1 MSKSKTNAL
10 DALRALIAER
20 QQYDQWIST
29 LESKRDATAEHV
41 FNRVYSDYKSRLDR
55 VVGEIRG
62 HAEELQLSIA
72 ALSSRLGD
80 VAKDE
85 EAKRDEMSEAE
96 LRAAVGEYD
105 VGQWESMQA
114 DAKRQLDKI
123 AGDRGSL
130 EAQLAELESIRK
142 LSEVT
147 APADEGAAPVSGG
160 KAEAVKAEPAKTE
173 VPKPEAPRAEQ
184 PQPASATHVTESK
197 VEGPTTF
204 VRADRAEESGA
215 RKQFSDAGWPA
226 RDLVETVPAADTR
239 QRPTPA
245 KPSSRPFEPKPAG
258 PQLVETAVSPEQ
270 ASVAASQ
277 AAPTQTFASN
287 MDSSVAAPRPSA
299 TPVAPPPTPTPPRK
313 KRDTPSGKDAQIS
326 SGFSK
331 PIRTPADARPEV
343 NKTLKCPECG
353 TPNYPTEWYCE
364 RCGGELATM

>member
-29 LESKRDATAEHV
+29 LASKRDGTVEHV

-72 ALSSRLGD
+72 ALSSRLGE
-80 VAKDE
+80 VSKEE
-85 EAKRDEMSEAE
+85 EAKRDEMAEAQ
-96 LRAAVGEYD
+96 LRADVGEYD
-105 VGQWESMQA
+105 AGQWESMQA
-114 DAKRQLDKI
+114 DSKRQLDKI
-123 AGDRGSL
+123 AADRSSL
-130 EAQLAELESIRK
+130 EGQLAELESIRK

-147 APADEGAAPVSGG
+147 APTSEGAAPIS
-160 KAEAVKAEPAKTE
+160 APQPETAKAEPSTGE
-173 VPKPEAPRAEQ
+173 PHKPEAPRAERTE
-184 PQPASATHVTESK
+184 PATPGSVTEPND
-197 VEGPTTF
+197 EGPTTF
-204 VRADRAEESGA
+204 VRADRVDEPGA

-226 RDLVETVPAADTR
+226 RDIVEPVPAAD
-239 QRPTPA
+239 
-245 KPSSRPFEPKPAG
+245 KPPQQSARPF
-258 PQLVETAVSPEQ
+258 SPRP
-270 ASVAASQ
+270 SVPQ
-277 AAPTQTFASN
+277 AAEPAATQEKAPAAAQAPAQTLSSSL
-287 MDSSVAAPRPSA
+287 DSSVAAPRPSA
-299 TPVAPPPTPTPPRK
+299 SPVAPPPTPTPPRK

-331 PIRTPADARPEV
+331 PVRTPADARPEV